1 MGVGKGR
8 AGEEGPSAWASAE
21 PCAEREGPL
30 RQKRS
35 APEALHVIN
44 VFSRGV
50 LTLRAGGYVLLIPI
64 WCPMK
69 TPLSV
74 VVHPKRVLY
83 ILAGVVGVLLVFS
96 LFGQFSRFILEHG
109 RLLGFVEEFNVDL
122 ENNIPT
128 YFSGVLLLGAGAL
141 CGLVAW
147 TRQQWDRPFGRHWAV
162 LGFLLAYV
170 SVDEVAEIHERTI
183 SPLRDL
189 LGADGLLYYAWV
201 VPAMGILLVL
211 AVVYA
216 RFFWH
221 LPRRWKG
228 WFTLAAGTY
237 LSGALGVE
245 VLGGLYAS
253 QYGVNTFSYALI
265 TTVEEGLEMMGTVL
279 FLYALLAFLR
289 ADGLALHVTLAG
301 QGERVEQP
309 TDAAS

>member
-1 MGVGKGR
+1 
-8 AGEEGPSAWASAE
+8 
-21 PCAEREGPL
+21 
-30 RQKRS
+30 
-35 APEALHVIN
+35 
-44 VFSRGV
+44 
-50 LTLRAGGYVLLIPI
+50 
-64 WCPMK
+64 MK

-228 WFTLAAGTY
+228 WFALAAGTY

-279 FLYALLAFLR
+279 FLYALVAFLR